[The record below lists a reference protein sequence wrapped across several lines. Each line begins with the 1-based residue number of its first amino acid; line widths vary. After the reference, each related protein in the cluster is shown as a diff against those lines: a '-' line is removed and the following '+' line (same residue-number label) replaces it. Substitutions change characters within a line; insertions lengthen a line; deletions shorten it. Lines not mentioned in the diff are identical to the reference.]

1 MSSQHTTDP
10 PEPGQPEP
18 GRPMPGQGTAGRPD
32 PAHPVYGLAAAAH
45 RPALPGPTLRLY
57 EQYGLLPPARTEGGT
72 RRYSEADV
80 DRLRRIGE
88 LVDTGLNLRGVAMV
102 LSLEADNA
110 RLEGRMARLQ
120 DRNKALR
127 RDNARLREE
136 GAGDE

>member
-1 MSSQHTTDP
+1 MAD
-10 PEPGQPEP
+10 QPA
-18 GRPMPGQGTAGRPD
+18 PGQGPAGRPD
-32 PAHPVYGLAAAAH
+32 PDHPVYGISVAAQLAG
-45 RPALPGPTLRLY
+45 LPVPTLRLY
-57 EQYGLLPPARTEGGT
+57 EQYGLLAPARTDGGT
-72 RRYSEADV
+72 RRYSEADI